1 MTEVIFHGQK
11 QFSYL
16 PPLSGNINV
25 DITLVEHLSTKK
37 IQYIEIICMNLDKR
51 KESKRIYLQMK
62 IICDIIE
69 NEEVEKNEKNGGIKS
84 KSTESVP
91 LSNAA
96 MRSIMIQKILDLL
109 QLNSNINS
117 NSNLIIDTNLN
128 QNMNTNQNQNNSNT
142 NNSNAIING
151 NGQGSTEDNF
161 SMILLPLK
169 DIILSLLYTPD
180 DIQQYKV
187 IQR

>member
-117 NSNLIIDTNLN
+117 NLIIDTNLN
-128 QNMNTNQNQNNSNT
+128 QNINTNQNQNQNQNT

>member
-37 IQYIEIICMNLDKR
+37 IQYVEIICMNLDKR

-109 QLNSNINS
+109 QLNSN
-117 NSNLIIDTNLN
+117 SNLIIDTNLN
-128 QNMNTNQNQNNSNT
+128 QNINTNQNQNTNNSNT
-142 NNSNAIING
+142 NQNSIING
-151 NGQGSTEDNF
+151 NGQGPTEDSF

-169 DIILSLLYTPD
+169 DIILNLLYTPD